1 MYNYSSCLI
10 NAAQCI
16 KLLLIKY
23 VHEVKFHACNIH
35 VFIYKSKQVE
45 KWCAAWQRKR
55 QLLSP
60 TGRYSELQAQKKTND
75 KMLMSCATKQTTSK
89 SKQMRQWNTLAFCCI
104 FLALYVSTRKKRKKA
119 HPVYDYNN
127 VSWLTHNKTKIK
139 DEKGTWQCWS

>member
-1 MYNYSSCLI
+1 MYLFTSLSKLKNDVQHD
-10 NAAQCI
+10 NANGNCCHQQAGIQS
-16 KLLLIKY
+16 
-23 VHEVKFHACNIH
+23 
-35 VFIYKSKQVE
+35 YKHK
-45 KWCAAWQRKR
+45 
-55 QLLSP
+55 
-60 TGRYSELQAQKKTND
+60 KKTND
-75 KMLMSCATKQTTSK
+75 KMLMSCATKQTTAK

>member
-45 KWCAAWQRKR
+45 K
-55 QLLSP
+55 
-60 TGRYSELQAQKKTND
+60 
-75 KMLMSCATKQTTSK
+75 
-89 SKQMRQWNTLAFCCI
+89 
-104 FLALYVSTRKKRKKA
+104 
-119 HPVYDYNN
+119 
-127 VSWLTHNKTKIK
+127 
-139 DEKGTWQCWS
+139 